1 MMRYFMLCVLC
12 FFLKNMTAQTLP
24 NPIMFCTQVPQP
36 SDFASLMAT
45 FGNHAGS
52 LYAAPRGGDL
62 YIRYTDGTL
71 KNLTQAAGYGQ
82 TGQQG
87 ATAIAVRDPSVYWDG
102 TKAIFSMVI
111 GAATAR
117 YQVATYYWQ
126 LYEITGIGQGQ
137 TPVITLVPNQ
147 PTTYNNVQPIYG
159 TDDRIIFTSDRP
171 RGGAAHL
178 YPQLDEYESAAI
190 VSGLWRLDPK
200 ACSQSAGLEML
211 THSPSGDF
219 TPTIDQAGRVIF
231 TRWDHLKRDQQ
242 ADADIMS
249 NAGYGTFNYAD
260 ETAAAARSA
269 NSPEIEIFPEP
280 RPSRT
285 DLLAL
290 PQWANTNPQDLN
302 IFNPWMMTEDGTELE
317 ILNHLGLHEMK
328 SYILPNFTNDPNLH
342 DYYTPPSPTPITAMF
357 HIKESLTTA
366 GLYYGTEA
374 IEFGTHASGMIV
386 TVNAPPGMHP
396 EQIAF
401 TYITHPNTRSP
412 SSTPTVNH
420 SGMYRNPT
428 PLTNGQVLVVHAPE
442 TDFDTNIG
450 TSAAPLSKYAYRLR
464 LLESAG
470 NGYQKAGAATLTG
483 AGITKNVTW
492 WSPDEARSYS
502 GVLWETYP
510 VEVYART
517 RPATTTLN
525 KETLPSIEQGLF
537 TAANVNLKDFRKFLK
552 RNNIAL
558 LVTRD
563 VTSRDD
569 ADQQQP
575 YNLKVAGSAHQT
587 VNPSKP
593 GTIYD
598 VKYLQY
604 LQADQLRGM
613 GGTVSP
619 RAGRRPIAQLLHDPN
634 AVAYNPTTTGAT
646 GSVNVHPDGSVAA
659 IVPANRAVTWQLTDA
674 NNKGIVRERLWL
686 SAVPG
691 EIRSCTSCH
700 GESTLNQAGLT
711 SPTNAPQALTTLLNW
726 VKAIDRD
733 NDGVKDLY
741 DAYPTDATKSVA
753 EPVNEQFIANLTNWA
768 NQNPDN
774 DAAAWTT
781 ANTSTFATAAV
792 INNHAGAD
800 NTGKMDR
807 LRRFVNLTNM
817 DYAKL
822 SFDVA
827 YARYD
832 ASKFDRLKVYAVNC
846 NGTTDLVY
854 DKQGNALA
862 TAPDQTTTFT
872 PADATQ
878 WRKESINL
886 SAYVGKTIE
895 LVFEDVGGWGNRLF
909 LDNILVQELDI
920 AVPLELTQFSGKQVD
935 DANKL
940 EWQTVNEQNV
950 RHFVVEKSSDA
961 LDKFQNIGEVKAKGS
976 AGTPQYYSLFDA
988 EPSLLNYYRLKMTD
1002 NDGQFKYSKT
1012 IALANNQSN
1021 KGGVELYPNPVTNVL
1036 NIALK
1041 NKNYRIATARLSD
1054 ITGKILISQSKNDNT
1069 SNGLPFVLD
1078 MSAFQSGVYTVVV
1091 TIDGVS
1097 SLHKVIVSR

>member
-1 MMRYFMLCVLC
+1 MV
-12 FFLKNMTAQTLP
+12 
-24 NPIMFCTQVPQP
+24 V
-36 SDFASLMAT
+36 
-45 FGNHAGS
+45 GS
-52 LYAAPRGGDL
+52 
-62 YIRYTDGTL
+62 
-71 KNLTQAAGYGQ
+71 
-82 TGQQG
+82 
-87 ATAIAVRDPSVYWDG
+87 
-102 TKAIFSMVI
+102 
-111 GAATAR
+111 ATAR
-117 YQVATYYWQ
+117 YQVSTYYWQ

-147 PTTYNNVQPIYG
+147 PTGFNNVQPIYG

-178 YPQLDEYESAAI
+178 YPQLDEYESSAI

-200 ACSQSAGLEML
+200 ACSQAAGLEML

-219 TPTIDQAGRVIF
+219 TPYIDNAGRVIF

-242 ADADIMS
+242 ADADITS
-249 NAGYGTFNYAD
+249 NSGYGTFNYAD
-260 ETAAAARSA
+260 ETAAAAKSA

-290 PQWANTNPQDLN
+290 PQWANTNPQDFN
-302 IFNPWMMTEDGTELE
+302 IFNPWMMTEDGTDLE
-317 ILNHLGLHEMK
+317 ILNHLGRHETHA
-328 SYILPNFTNDPNLH
+328 YITPNFTNDPNLH
-342 DYYTPPSPTPITAMF
+342 DYYTPPSPTPISAMF
-357 HIKESLTTA
+357 HIKESLTTP
-366 GLYYGTEA
+366 GLYYGTES
-374 IEFGTHASGMIV
+374 IEFSTHASGMIV
-386 TVNAPPGMHP
+386 TANAPPGMHP

-401 TYITHPNTRSP
+401 TYITHPDTRFP
-412 SSTPTVNH
+412 TATPTANH
-420 SGMYRNPT
+420 SGLYRNPT
-428 PLTNGQVLVVHAPE
+428 PLTNGQVLVVHSPE

-470 NGYQKAGAATLTG
+470 NGYQKAGTSTLTG

-510 VEVYART
+510 VEVYVRT
-517 RPATTTLN
+517 RPAITTLN
-525 KETLPSIEQGLF
+525 KETLPAIEQGLF
-537 TAANVNLKDFRKFLK
+537 TSANVNLKDFRKFLK
-552 RNNIAL
+552 RNNIAV

-575 YNLKVAGSAHQT
+575 YNLKVTGSAHQT

-598 VKYLQY
+598 VKYVQY

-613 GGTVSP
+613 GGTANP

-634 AVAYNPTTTGAT
+634 AVAYNPPTTGAM
-646 GSVNVHPDGSVAA
+646 GSANVHPDGSVAA
-659 IVPANRAVTWQLTDA
+659 IVPANRAVTWQLNDA

-781 ANTSTFATAAV
+781 LNTPTFATAAV

-800 NTGKMDR
+800 NTGKLDR
-807 LRRFVNLTNM
+807 IRRFIDLTNM

-854 DKQGNALA
+854 DKQGSALA

-878 WRKESINL
+878 WRNESINL
-886 SAYVGKTIE
+886 SAYIGKTVE

-920 AVPLELTQFSGKQVD
+920 GVP
-935 DANKL
+935 
-940 EWQTVNEQNV
+940 
-950 RHFVVEKSSDA
+950 VVA
-961 LDKFQNIGEVKAKGS
+961 KAILQG
-976 AGTPQYYSLFDA
+976 AYNTGTGL
-988 EPSLLNYYRLKMTD
+988 MTD
-1002 NDGQFKYSKT
+1002 NLRTQTLIPTTEPYTGMTGFTHVGGGGGEILKSGLLSGASDNNSIVDWVFLELRDKNNSATVIATRSALIQRDGDMVDVDGTSPVFFKVPTDNYFLAVRHRNHLGILTPSVFTANKTLPTTYDFTTAANMALSGVQKDLTGGKFGMYAGNVNSDKT
-1012 IALANNQSN
+1012 IRTSGPASINDYLKLISLLGNASTI
-1021 KGGVELYPNPVTNVL
+1021 LTNVYTAADI
-1036 NIALK
+1036 NMDGNARASGPATINDYLK
-1041 NKNYRIATARLSD
+1041 
-1054 ITGKILISQSKNDNT
+1054 LISVLG
-1069 SNGLPFVLD
+1069 GLSIITQPF
-1078 MSAFQSGVYTVVV
+1078 
-1091 TIDGVS
+1091 
-1097 SLHKVIVSR
+1097 